1 MTTETDV
8 VVVYDSS
15 LLITMHKSRISD
27 TVRAVTEH
35 VPTSNQDDTRMNLVE
50 FKSHVDD
57 SLTKTHSFTTEKQHF
72 LTWIDAVPTESVT
85 EKSCKF
91 VANALVECLTLNWRS
106 SANKLVVLFTD
117 GPPCNLLNNDCCTGS
132 LDLWE
137 IAGEFKE
144 KGIVLCVVGL
154 EPTMTIYEDFYCALA
169 RKTNGEYLP
178 LVNAAHAL
186 SLVMQHLIQNSHG
199 LAQAF
204 RSLDMSFD
212 IERGSQYKFKYSK
225 SRVSY
230 MLNHCETMDD
240 IREELYS
247 FTRATR
253 QVIDDTTFE
262 VGSPVQSSFMA
273 STPQSI
279 NTDHGYHTQQS
290 PLGAS
295 MNSFS
300 NSSMSYEEPIFMF
313 SNGRF

>member
-15 LLITMHKSRISD
+15 LLITMHKPRISD

-91 VANALVECLTLNWRS
+91 VGKFERKTKFNRKLYPLANALVECLTLNWRS

-169 RKTNGEYLP
+169 RKTSTKKKKNFFFCFL
-178 LVNAAHAL
+178 NNI
-186 SLVMQHLIQNSHG
+186 S
-199 LAQAF
+199 F
-204 RSLDMSFD
+204 R
-212 IERGSQYKFKYSK
+212 RW
-225 SRVSY
+225 
-230 MLNHCETMDD
+230 
-240 IREELYS
+240 
-247 FTRATR
+247 
-253 QVIDDTTFE
+253 
-262 VGSPVQSSFMA
+262 
-273 STPQSI
+273 
-279 NTDHGYHTQQS
+279 
-290 PLGAS
+290 
-295 MNSFS
+295 
-300 NSSMSYEEPIFMF
+300 
-313 SNGRF
+313 